1 MAERKDGDASGGIEY
16 DPRKLKAMMRS
27 KARTEA
33 RWAAKA
39 GPVHVRRIG
48 DPAPAPEALTSARA

>member
-1 MAERKDGDASGGIEY
+1 MPERKEGDASGGIEY

-33 RWAAKA
+33 RWAAMA
-39 GPVHVRRIG
+39 GPITVRKVG
-48 DPAPAPEALTSARA
+48 DPAPTA